1 MVFTGDFWRQDRSR
15 SALKADARSMEKS
28 RAGISRRFMR
38 QIENRRAK
46 RTFSLSYLCPTIR
59 DCSWTF
65 VTWPEISFLTD
76 PNFLSFYDIED
87 IKGNLNDDTHYILGE
102 TIFGE
107 KNCFIWDK
115 NFSISLLIS
124 TNIFFLFF

>member
-46 RTFSLSYLCPTIR
+46 RTFSLLYLCPTIR

-115 NFSISLLIS
+115 NIFSLPIS

>member
-102 TIFGE
+102 TLE

-115 NFSISLLIS
+115 NFSISLPIS

>member
-1 MVFTGDFWRQDRSR
+1 MHVRWKSHGREYRGVLCDRSR
-15 SALKADARSMEKS
+15 IEGRKELFLS
-28 RAGISRRFMR
+28 RI
-38 QIENRRAK
+38 
-46 RTFSLSYLCPTIR
+46 CPTIR

-102 TIFGE
+102 TLE

-115 NFSISLLIS
+115 NFSISLPIS

>member
-1 MVFTGDFWRQDRSR
+1 
-15 SALKADARSMEKS
+15 MEKS

-46 RTFSLSYLCPTIR
+46 RTFSLLYLCPTIR

-76 PNFLSFYDIED
+76 PNFLLFYDIED

-115 NFSISLLIS
+115 NIFYLPTYFHEHFFPLFLTEQFSSP
-124 TNIFFLFF
+124 